1 MKKVLFMLAAAF
13 LSTAASAQIVMS
25 RSVYK
30 QKRPHNTHLYIK
42 AGAGVEG
49 VSALD
54 PLYGDTDYYPSGRV
68 HGDVKS
74 ISHFAYGISLGIDRT
89 IGQQGAYWAVELGAG
104 SHGATFEIENA
115 YINKNGNEYLMAD
128 AKFDEPARTAFLLH
142 LMPQLG
148 WKFKVNDN
156 IKIDTHIGGY
166 FGLTLPNSD
175 KYLQINYI
183 DTSVGFPATC
193 SINNYGYH
201 WGNYGSELYDI
212 GARIGAGVWIDNFN
226 IDLSYRHGFMTMFH
240 GAHGMAWKFLVSL
253 GYAIP
258 L

>member
-1 MKKVLFMLAAAF
+1 MKKLLFLLAAAF
-13 LSTAASAQIVMS
+13 ISSTASAQIVMS

-30 QKRPHNTHLYIK
+30 QKRPHNTHFYIK

-49 VSALD
+49 VNALD
-54 PLYGDTDYYPSGRV
+54 PLYGYADSYSGNV
-68 HGDVKS
+68 DGDVKS
-74 ISHFAYGISLGIDRT
+74 IPHFAYNISLGFDRT

-104 SHGATFEIENA
+104 SHGTTFEIKNA
-115 YINKNGNEYLMAD
+115 YIFKNGKKYLMDD
-128 AKFDEPARTAFLLH
+128 AKFDEPERTAFLLH

-193 SINNYGYH
+193 TINNNGYH

-212 GARIGAGVWIDNFN
+212 GAQIGAGVWIENFN
-226 IDLSYRHGFMTMFH
+226 IDLSYRHGFVTMFH
-240 GAHGMAWKFLVSL
+240 GADGLAWKFLISL